1 MRTSQN
7 NIMSCFLLLFG
18 YQFEGTVPYLW
29 KIRDRSVRNVILFR
43 HHSKSLTFLVRA
55 DSIFSTV
62 IVQFDLFFKS
72 IVVVRVSN
80 CLGSVSL
87 SFYTSFECYEY
98 LVCGPLRFISINLC
112 DHIFFY
118 YSSSRITLNRER
130 SCSCSTTSRL

>member
-1 MRTSQN
+1 MRTSRN

-62 IVQFDLFFKS
+62 IGQFDLFFKS

-98 LVCGPLRFISINLC
+98 LVRSVEIYFYQSVRPYFFLLFFIAHN
-112 DHIFFY
+112 
-118 YSSSRITLNRER
+118 T
-130 SCSCSTTSRL
+130 